1 MKQSDKEDLQ
11 WFLAYLGLFLFGT
24 IFGILWLE
32 CII

>member
-11 WFLAYLGLFLFGT
+11 WFFAYLGLFAVIVIG
-24 IFGILWLE
+24 GILWLE